1 MYIYVKNDKLALA
14 CVELLLDHSVE
25 L

>member
-1 MYIYVKNDKLALA
+1 MYTYVKNDKLALA